1 MSCVDFF
8 VSDWVLEWNPPE
20 SSLWFDSFHESVA
33 ATLYKSFASH
43 SRPFFCCGGWL
54 PNPRKLAHA
63 FRNIGLWNNKESL
76 MMRCLKRCTSSN
88 KPVNSPWS
96 SEKPNPVLLE
106 GLAVCFQRR
115 KWWILQMNKTPQN
128 CWILGPI
135 WRYLIFGTW
144 WKFNSKF
151 WMYGTNG
158 VETGE
163 FGKGILRATYP
174 PTEVCS

>member
-1 MSCVDFF
+1 MWIFF

-43 SRPFFCCGGWL
+43 SRPFFCVAVGFQTHANLHTHFGISALETTRSHWWCVAWSDV
-54 PNPRKLAHA
+54 PRAINPSTHHGVLK
-63 FRNIGLWNNKESL
+63 SPT
-76 MMRCLKRCTSSN
+76 RCS
-88 KPVNSPWS
+88 W
-96 SEKPNPVLLE
+96 E

-135 WRYLIFGTW
+135 WRIFDIW
-144 WKFNSKF
+144 N
-151 WMYGTNG
+151 M
-158 VETGE
+158 VE
-163 FGKGILRATYP
+163 
-174 PTEVCS
+174 V